1 VSPDPW
7 KTRWQFSPKPEERG
21 MRPKAKKLAEIVS
34 WDLVVLGAIEPRAWP
49 VIASVVAEVI
59 RQDRDSAPRDEEDTL
74 P

>member
-1 VSPDPW
+1 
-7 KTRWQFSPKPEERG
+7 
-21 MRPKAKKLAEIVS
+21 MRPKAKKLAEVVS

-49 VIASVVAEVI
+49 IIASVVAEVI